1 MLPAAAPALASR
13 LSRLPRRCRPARPWD
28 SPRLVRG
35 ATYTRGHRYLLR
47 DELTFTHS
55 AALRLR
61 EELGAAGQRMEALVS
76 ALASGEA
83 SLAEAVAAA
92 QARIA
97 ALEGKL
103 SQLREEASAKAAEV
117 MGQLKAAREEI
128 TALEEVKA
136 GLEKQVEEAA
146 AKLMGIEKQIAHA
159 VQAAYKPDA
168 LAQRLREMMEDGT
181 IAEMFRQMEPADKLA
196 LFRLLV
202 NSCDVDGKHDV
213 MKEVAGSFLAGEMDV
228 GTIASNMH
236 LMEQEKLLQILL
248 KEFNYEPSKILQQL
262 GGEGDEEAQGRLA
275 TTAEGIIT
283 HSLARGCERQPL
295 LDALAFDRDALIAG
309 LLEQLG
315 LRVFL
320 RELGVEVAD
329 LVRGRRDPPP
339 PIPTPSSF
347 LFFCLPSSSIS
358 LASASPAVPST
369 RTGGPECEQAG
380 RPHPPHRRNGQCGH
394 TD

>member
-1 MLPAAAPALASR
+1 VAH
-13 LSRLPRRCRPARPWD
+13 
-28 SPRLVRG
+28 
-35 ATYTRGHRYLLR
+35 TRGHRYLLR

-55 AALRLR
+55 AALLLR

-97 ALEGKL
+97 ALEEKL
-103 SQLREEASAKAAEV
+103 SQLREEASAKAAEM

-128 TALEEVKA
+128 AALEEVKA

-146 AKLMGIEKQIAHA
+146 AKLMGVEKQIAHA

-202 NSCDVDGKHDV
+202 NSCDADGKHDV

-329 LVRGRRDPPP
+329 LVRGRRDPPSHPHPFFLSLLLFAFLLNPSCFCFSCSAKHSDWRTRMRASRTP
-339 PIPTPSSF
+339 PPPTPPKRPMWAHRLRHPSLRRHQSRLRRRSRSRGIGRRCCSS
-347 LFFCLPSSSIS
+347 L
-358 LASASPAVPST
+358 
-369 RTGGPECEQAG
+369 GPC
-380 RPHPPHRRNGQCGH
+380 R
-394 TD
+394 